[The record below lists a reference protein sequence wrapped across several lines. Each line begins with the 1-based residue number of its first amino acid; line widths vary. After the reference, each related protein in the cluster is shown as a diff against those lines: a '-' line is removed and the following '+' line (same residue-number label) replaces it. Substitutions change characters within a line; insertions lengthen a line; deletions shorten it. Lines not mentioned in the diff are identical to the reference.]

1 MSNTG
6 TVAILSTIGIIGVV
20 SLFGIASG
28 LMEGKKRQ
36 NEKESA
42 PPSVGGSRRT
52 RRTLRVH
59 RVRRANNK
67 TRRA

>member
-1 MSNTG
+1 
-6 TVAILSTIGIIGVV
+6 
-20 SLFGIASG
+20 
-28 LMEGKKRQ
+28 MEGKKRQ